1 MSGNRPKNALPPL
14 TSTRWPM
21 AAAALAFAAVLNF
34 ACSDSPPSASNT
46 NLQATPEPAATAPP
60 AAPSSEA
67 TANAIELE
75 YWKTIKDS
83 EHTED
88 FWSYLE
94 KYPGGSFADLAKSRI
109 ERLSAGEKKTE
120 QQTSSQQSTSS
131 QSQTG
136 SGDIRTQRKDVV
148 RSAIRREL
156 RGYSDPRLHIAP
168 DIPRFKLD
176 NVAGLHGLDPRRV
189 LLLYDDGSGGGGK
202 TGFCLTDRRIYW
214 RLIAGS
220 DPYFIDYEDISQVRV
235 GRSGFTINGYDVPTT
250 LASNSSLA
258 AERFGDMLESISR
271 EMRRR

>member
-1 MSGNRPKNALPPL
+1 MSGNRSKSLPSLRPFRRALPL
-14 TSTRWPM
+14 LLLSVLLST
-21 AAAALAFAAVLNF
+21 
-34 ACSDSPPSASNT
+34 ACSEEAPTSEPTDTAPTA
-46 NLQATPEPAATAPP
+46 AEPAADAV
-60 AAPSSEA
+60 
-67 TANAIELE
+67 ELE

-94 KYPGGSFADLAKSRI
+94 KYPNGSFADLAKSRI
-109 ERLSAGEKKTE
+109 ERLSAGAGKADTKKT
-120 QQTSSQQSTSS
+120 QS
-131 QSQTG
+131 QSSGTKTAG
-136 SGDIRTQRKDVV
+136 SGDMRSQRKDVV

-156 RGYSDPRLHIAP
+156 RGYSDRRLHLAP

-176 NVAGLHGLDPRRV
+176 NVADLHGLDPRRV

-235 GRSGFTINGYDVPTT
+235 GRSGFTVNGYDVPTT
-250 LASNSSLA
+250 LAANSSLA
-258 AERFGDMLESISR
+258 AERFGDMVESIAR